1 MYNDG
6 TGVSIEAFQG
16 NSAATKRNLWLAAYG
31 GNVGIGTS
39 SPSSR
44 LTITGGTTEI
54 RDGNYLMLR
63 PVGNGW
69 DMRLQATG
77 TQLDVLSGGALGS
90 PIMSLVNGGNVG
102 IGISSP
108 SARLDVAGNIF
119 SRPGGATGAVAE
131 LTADASSGANG
142 ISLIAGFASGG
153 FGPIRLLTSGTERMR
168 IDSSGNVGI
177 GTSSP
182 GARLDVKGLVRSS
195 IGTGTGAGGAG
206 YAFYQFGTSATAS
219 ENWHI
224 GAEGDGS
231 FRFYNQGFGAGL
243 ERMRIDAS
251 GNVGIGTNSPGVR
264 LDVAGGAI
272 RVGNTHSMQFR
283 NAAGT
288 GAAVFTLQS
297 DDNFVVYNAAGTPIQ
312 SFTQG
317 VNSFAVYGGNSN
329 NRMLVDSGSNLIYWN
344 VNGSER
350 MRITS
355 GGEVYIAGTTD
366 QGAYNLQV
374 NGTGVWGAGAYVN
387 GSDRNLKEEVAPL
400 ADALDVVAALKPV
413 TFRYKEDY
421 SKDQSIQPG
430 FIAQELQEALADQVY
445 VDGVVQAGPKHLNVA
460 YQSLIPVLVKALQEA
475 NEKIDTLAARVAQLE
490 GN

>member
-1 MYNDG
+1 MRID
-6 TGVSIEAFQG
+6 S
-16 NSAATKRNLWLAAYG
+16 S

-39 SPSSR
+39 SP
-44 LTITGGTTEI
+44 G
-54 RDGNYLMLR
+54 Y
-63 PVGNGW
+63 
-69 DMRLQATG
+69 
-77 TQLDVLSGGALGS
+77 
-90 PIMSLVNGGNVG
+90 
-102 IGISSP
+102 
-108 SARLDVAGNIF
+108 RLDVSGVINTNAAVRMIPTNVGAFTRAQLQSAYNLDGTGASVFTWNYTNGGGELDLFINRNGGGTGGLKIYDFPNTSGNPTNIF
-119 SRPGGATGAVAE
+119 TVEGG
-131 LTADASSGANG
+131 
-142 ISLIAGFASGG
+142 
-153 FGPIRLLTSGTERMR
+153 
-168 IDSSGNVGI
+168 GNVGI

-224 GAEGDGS
+224 GAEGDGT

-243 ERMRIDAS
+243 ERMRI
-251 GNVGIGTNSPGVR
+251 
-264 LDVAGGAI
+264 
-272 RVGNTHSMQFR
+272 
-283 NAAGT
+283 
-288 GAAVFTLQS
+288 
-297 DDNFVVYNAAGTPIQ
+297 
-312 SFTQG
+312 
-317 VNSFAVYGGNSN
+317 
-329 NRMLVDSGSNLIYWN
+329 
-344 VNGSER
+344 
-350 MRITS
+350 TS
-355 GGEVYIAGTTD
+355 GGEVYIAGTAD
-366 QGAYNLQV
+366 QGAFNLQC